1 MIAAAQ
7 PPITW
12 TTSTPT
18 PDGLT
23 SVFRLGLAGGIG
35 SGKSTVSARLAEHG
49 AVVIDYD
56 RLAREAVEPG
66 TPGLAAIAERF
77 GDEVIAAD
85 GTLDRDALGAV
96 VFGDDTARADLEAIT
111 HPAIFELATALEATV
126 ADDGVV
132 VHDLPL
138 LVEAGMAT
146 LFDLVVVVDVP
157 EDVQVERLVTL
168 RGMTEAEVR
177 ARQAAQASR
186 EERAAVADV
195 VLDNTGTVEELE
207 ARVDELWDRITTS

>member
-18 PDGLT
+18 RDELT

-49 AVVIDYD
+49 AVIIDYD

-77 GDEVIAAD
+77 GHEVIAAD
-85 GTLDRDALGAV
+85 GTLDRNALGAV

-177 ARQAAQASR
+177 ARLAAQASR

-195 VLDNTGTVEELE
+195 VLDNTGTIEDLE
-207 ARVDELWDRITTS
+207 ARVDELWTRIQA

>member
-1 MIAAAQ
+1 
-7 PPITW
+7 
-12 TTSTPT
+12 
-18 PDGLT
+18 
-23 SVFRLGLAGGIG
+23 VFRLGLAGGIG

-77 GDEVIAAD
+77 GDQVIAED

-96 VFGDDTARADLEAIT
+96 VFGDSTARADLEAIT
-111 HPAIFELATALEATV
+111 HPAIFKLATELEATV

-157 EDVQVERLVTL
+157 EYVQVERLVTL

-177 ARQAAQASR
+177 ARLAAQASR
-186 EERAAVADV
+186 KERAAVADV
-195 VLDNTGTVEELE
+195 VLDNTGTIEDLE
-207 ARVDELWDRITTS
+207 ARVDELWTRIQS